1 MVRRIAAGSAG
12 RHHDNQQASRGGCDP
27 VGARFSGAAKEG
39 VDRQGGRGDIA
50 FAGRSR
56 GADAEDEH
64 GRRRHRQDQ
73 ARAQAAVGPAQRH
86 GEAQSLVFMTVIT
99 GIVAGVRAL
108 TAVLMLV
115 AVALNFANIIGRYV
129 FFAPIAS
136 AEEIMLFL
144 LVGTVFLGNSV
155 VAWEGRQIRMDV
167 ILQALPSAVRRWLE
181 LLADVTAIV
190 VSVTLIWLGWPAIAM
205 LVEFDQRSQAAEI
218 PLAI

>member
-1 MVRRIAAGSAG
+1 MPLAPAAGGSMKTG
-12 RHHDNQQASRGGCDP
+12 FT
-27 VGARFSGAAKEG
+27 GA
-39 VDRQGGRGDIA
+39 
-50 FAGRSR
+50 
-56 GADAEDEH
+56 
-64 GRRRHRQDQ
+64 
-73 ARAQAAVGPAQRH
+73 
-86 GEAQSLVFMTVIT
+86 LMMLIT

-108 TAVLMLV
+108 TAVLMLI
-115 AVALNFANIIGRYV
+115 AVALNFANIIGRYI

-136 AEEIMLFL
+136 AEEVMLFL

-218 PLAI
+218 PLAIPQALVPIGLGMTAFLIGARLALGRKRDPAGEPPPSAAS